1 MKRAIRRNKKKII
14 LVVLALVVFIIAVA
28 ILFRIYNHRVEKT
41 LAAVS
46 YTDEAEDTA
55 ASVDGI
61 AYERDS
67 SIKSYLF
74 LGVDDAGLD
83 YSTFGGGGRTDTI
96 MLLVKNGEE
105 IRILEISRDTMTE
118 VDIYDAKGRYMSS
131 GVMQINMQYAYGDS
145 PRRSAYLTKQTVSEL
160 LGGINISGA
169 IALNMSG
176 IAPIVD
182 AMGGVDVRME
192 EDCSYINPDYTLGAE
207 VHMDGAQAERFIRW
221 RDTSESGSNEGRMSR
236 HTWFVRQMLQQA
248 DEDTV
253 STLLEVADP
262 YLNTDLTVDELMSLY
277 ECHLVETFRL
287 PGESREGDL
296 HDEFYVDEEALRE
309 LELKLFYTPTA
320 SK

>member
-1 MKRAIRRNKKKII
+1 MKKAIRRNRKKII
-14 LVVLALVVFIIAVA
+14 LVILALVVFVVAIAV
-28 ILFRIYNHRVEKT
+28 LFRIYNHRVAKT
-41 LAAVS
+41 LSAVN
-46 YTDEAEDTA
+46 YTAEIEEESIASNGIVYEPDT
-55 ASVDGI
+55 
-61 AYERDS
+61 

-83 YSTFGGGGRTDTI
+83 YSVFGGGGRTDTI

-118 VDIYDAKGRYMSS
+118 VDTYDAKGRYMSS
-131 GVMQINMQYAYGDS
+131 GVMQINMQYSYGDS
-145 PRRSAYLTKQTVSEL
+145 PRRSAYLTKQAVSEL
-160 LGGINISGA
+160 LGDITISGA

-176 IAPIVD
+176 IAPVVD
-182 AMGGVDVRME
+182 AMGGIDVRME
-192 EDCSYINPDYTLGAE
+192 EDCSYINPEYTLDSV

-236 HTWFVRQMLQQA
+236 HTWFVRQMISQA
-248 DEDTV
+248 DEDSV

-262 YLNTDLTVDELMSLY
+262 YLNTDLTVDEMKALY
-277 ECHLVETFRL
+277 ECHLVETLRL
-287 PGESREGDL
+287 PGESREGEL

-309 LELKLFYTPTA
+309 LELKLFYTPTG